1 MISVTGIFL
10 YMLITCYLLGFGCYE
25 LLAGFRRKQEKA
37 FHEEPHRTW
46 TGCVYAGV
54 AFTVFYA
61 QMFSIFYKVG
71 LFANVLLLILAAAG
85 VIFYRDR
92 FAEEL
97 KRLWNQRNIKRAMVY
112 ALLFLLYT
120 YGTSRGIEHYDT
132 GLYHAQSIRW
142 IEEYGVIRGLG
153 NLHSRLAYNSA
164 AFPWTALYSFRFL
177 GGQSFHC
184 GAGFLAWLL
193 SVVCVSRFWEKG
205 SRRFRLSD
213 FVRVM
218 AAYYLFNIFD
228 EMISPAS
235 DYFMVLLVF
244 YVVIR
249 WLMLVED
256 GVTDYFPY
264 AMLCVL
270 GVTILTMKLSG
281 AVILLLVWYPAIQMI
296 RQKRWKEMGCF
307 LLTGF
312 LTALPYFIRNV
323 LLSGWLVYPFTSI
336 DLFDLPYKIPKGAA
350 EYDARE
356 IKVWGRGYSDVTR
369 YGEGITEWFPD
380 WFRSLSL
387 TDKGF
392 FLLAVSGLVLLIGIV
407 LGTLIR
413 KKKDQLPVL
422 FSVGVVNVCFV
433 FWMGTSPL
441 VRYGCVFL
449 WLTAVLDWGYVYVT
463 WIQRFD
469 RGRIAFLFL
478 ILLGIYKAG
487 AFGIENVRNFTPE
500 YFVKQK
506 DYEHFDTIAYDMH
519 GYTFYYPKEGDRTGY
534 DAFPAAPWQKED
546 ILIGE
551 TIQEGLSDDGK
562 NR

>member
-1 MISVTGIFL
+1 MISVIGIFL
-10 YMLITCYLLGFGCYE
+10 YMLVTCYLTGFSCYE
-25 LLAGFRRKQEKA
+25 LLTKVRKRQER
-37 FHEEPHRTW
+37 EPNAEQQRTW
-46 TGCVYAGV
+46 KGCVYAGV

-61 QMFSIFYKVG
+61 QLFSVFYKVG
-71 LFANVLLLILAAAG
+71 LLANVVLVILGIFG
-85 VIFYRDR
+85 VILFRAQ
-92 FAEEL
+92 FAEEM
-97 KRLWNQRNIKRAMVY
+97 KRFRNRKNIGRAMVY
-112 ALLFLLYT
+112 ALLFLLFA

-142 IEEYGVIRGLG
+142 VEEYGVVRGLG

-193 SVVCVSRFWEKG
+193 SVACVDRFWQMGKKG
-205 SRRFRLSD
+205 FRLSD
-213 FVRVM
+213 FARVM
-218 AAYYLFNIFD
+218 AVYYLLNIFD

-244 YVVIR
+244 YIVIR
-249 WLMLVED
+249 WLWLLEE
-256 GVTDYFPY
+256 GVRDYFPY

-270 GVTILTMKLSG
+270 GVTVLTVKLSG
-281 AVILLLVWYPAIQMI
+281 AVILLLVLYPAMLLV
-296 RQKRWKEMGCF
+296 RQRRWKETGCF
-307 LLTGF
+307 LVTGF
-312 LTALPYFIRNV
+312 LAALPYFIRNV
-323 LLSGWLVYPFTSI
+323 LLSGWLIYPFTSI
-336 DLFDLPYKIPKGAA
+336 DLFNLPYKIPKGAA

-380 WFRSLSL
+380 WFRSLST

-392 FLLAVSGLVLLIGIV
+392 FLLAVSGMFLLIGIV
-407 LGTLIR
+407 LMSLI
-413 KKKDQLPVL
+413 KKKREQLPVL
-422 FSVGVVNVCFV
+422 FTIGVVNVCFV
-433 FWMGTSPL
+433 FWMLTSPL

-449 WLTAVLDWGYVYVT
+449 WLSAALDWGYVYVT
-463 WIQRFD
+463 WIQRLD
-469 RGRIAFLFL
+469 RGRIALVL
-478 ILLGIYKAG
+478 VILLGIYKTG
-487 AFGIENVRNFTPE
+487 TFCLENIREFTPD
-500 YFVKQK
+500 YFVMQK

-546 ILIGE
+546 IFIGE

>member
-1 MISVTGIFL
+1 MISVIGIFL
-10 YMLITCYLLGFGCYE
+10 YMLVTCYLTGFSCYE
-25 LLAGFRRKQEKA
+25 LLTKVRKRQER
-37 FHEEPHRTW
+37 EPNAEQQRTW

-61 QMFSIFYKVG
+61 QLFSVFYKVG
-71 LFANVLLLILAAAG
+71 LLANVVLVILGISG
-85 VIFYRDR
+85 VILFRAQ
-92 FAEEL
+92 FAEEM
-97 KRLWNQRNIKRAMVY
+97 KRFRNRKNIGRAMVY
-112 ALLFLLYT
+112 ALLFLLFA

-142 IEEYGVIRGLG
+142 AEEYGVVRGLG

-193 SVVCVSRFWEKG
+193 SVVCVDRFWQMGKKG
-205 SRRFRLSD
+205 FRLSD
-213 FVRVM
+213 FARVM
-218 AAYYLFNIFD
+218 AVYYLLNIFD

-244 YVVIR
+244 YIVIR
-249 WLMLVED
+249 WLGLLEE
-256 GVTDYFPY
+256 GVRDYFPY

-270 GVTILTMKLSG
+270 GVTVLTVKLSG
-281 AVILLLVWYPAIQMI
+281 AVILLLVLYPAMLLV
-296 RQKRWKEMGCF
+296 RQRRWKETGCF
-307 LLTGF
+307 LVAGF
-312 LTALPYFIRNV
+312 LAALPYFIRNV
-323 LLSGWLVYPFTSI
+323 LLSGWIIYPFTSI

-380 WFRSLSL
+380 WFRSLST

-392 FLLAVSGLVLLIGIV
+392 FLLAVSGMFLLIGIV
-407 LGTLIR
+407 LMSLI
-413 KKKDQLPVL
+413 KKKREQLPVL
-422 FSVGVVNVCFV
+422 FMIGVVNVCFV
-433 FWMGTSPL
+433 FWMLTSPL

-449 WLTAVLDWGYVYVT
+449 WLTAIMDWGYVYVT
-463 WIQRFD
+463 WIQRLD
-469 RGRIAFLFL
+469 RGRIALAL
-478 ILLGIYKAG
+478 VILLGIYKTG
-487 AFGIENVRNFTPE
+487 TFWLENIREFTPD
-500 YFVKQK
+500 YFVMQK
-506 DYEHFDTIAYDMH
+506 DYEHFDTVAYDMH
-519 GYTFYYPKEGDRTGY
+519 GYTLYYPKEGDRTGY

-546 ILIGE
+546 IFIGE

>member
-1 MISVTGIFL
+1 
-10 YMLITCYLLGFGCYE
+10 
-25 LLAGFRRKQEKA
+25 
-37 FHEEPHRTW
+37 
-46 TGCVYAGV
+46 
-54 AFTVFYA
+54 
-61 QMFSIFYKVG
+61 
-71 LFANVLLLILAAAG
+71 
-85 VIFYRDR
+85 
-92 FAEEL
+92 
-97 KRLWNQRNIKRAMVY
+97 
-112 ALLFLLYT
+112 
-120 YGTSRGIEHYDT
+120 
-132 GLYHAQSIRW
+132 
-142 IEEYGVIRGLG
+142 
-153 NLHSRLAYNSA
+153 
-164 AFPWTALYSFRFL
+164 
-177 GGQSFHC
+177 
-184 GAGFLAWLL
+184 
-193 SVVCVSRFWEKG
+193 
-205 SRRFRLSD
+205 
-213 FVRVM
+213 M

-296 RQKRWKEMGCF
+296 RQETGCF

-323 LLSGWLVYPFTSI
+323 LLSGWLIYPFTSI

-380 WFRSLSL
+380 WFRSLST

-392 FLLAVSGLVLLIGIV
+392 FLLAVSGMFLLIGIV
-407 LGTLIR
+407 LMPLI
-413 KKKDQLPVL
+413 KKKREQLPVL
-422 FSVGVVNVCFV
+422 FTIGVVNVCFV
-433 FWMGTSPL
+433 FWMATSPL

-463 WIQRFD
+463 WIQRLD
-469 RGRIAFLFL
+469 RGRIALVL
-478 ILLGIYKAG
+478 VILLGIYKTG
-487 AFGIENVRNFTPE
+487 TFCLENIREFTPD
-500 YFVKQK
+500 YFVMQK

-546 ILIGE
+546 IFIGE

>member
-1 MISVTGIFL
+1 MISVIGIFL
-10 YMLITCYLLGFGCYE
+10 YMLITCYLLGFSCYE
-25 LLAGFRRKQEKA
+25 LLAGFRRKQEKE
-37 FHEEPHRTW
+37 FRREPHRTW
-46 TGCVYAGV
+46 SGCVYAGV

-61 QMFSIFYKVG
+61 QMFSVFYKVG
-71 LFANVLLLILAAAG
+71 LLANVLLLILAAAG

-92 FAEEL
+92 FGEEL
-97 KRLWNQRNIKRAMVY
+97 KQLWNQKNIKRAMVY
-112 ALLFLLYT
+112 ALLFLLYA

-142 IEEYGVIRGLG
+142 VEEYGVVHGLG

-193 SVVCVSRFWEKG
+193 SVVCVDRFWHMGKKG
-205 SRRFRLSD
+205 FRLSD
-213 FVRVM
+213 FARVM
-218 AAYYLFNIFD
+218 AVYYLLNIFD

-244 YVVIR
+244 YIVNR
-249 WLMLVED
+249 WLWLLEE
-256 GVTDYFPY
+256 GVRDYFPY

-270 GVTILTMKLSG
+270 GVTVLTMKLSG
-281 AVILLLVWYPAIQMI
+281 AVILLLVLYPAMLLV
-296 RQKRWKEMGCF
+296 RQRRWKETGCF
-307 LLTGF
+307 LVTGF

-323 LLSGWLVYPFTSI
+323 LLSGWLIYPFTSI

-380 WFRSLSL
+380 WFRSLST

-392 FLLAVSGLVLLIGIV
+392 FLLAVSGMFLLIGIV
-407 LGTLIR
+407 LMPLI
-413 KKKDQLPVL
+413 KKKREQLPVL
-422 FSVGVVNVCFV
+422 FTIGVVNVCFV
-433 FWMGTSPL
+433 FWMLTSPL
-441 VRYGCVFL
+441 IRYGCVFL
-449 WLTAVLDWGYVYVT
+449 WLTAVLDWGNVYVT
-463 WIQRFD
+463 WIQRLD
-469 RGRIAFLFL
+469 RGRIALAL
-478 ILLGIYKAG
+478 VILLGIYKTG
-487 AFGIENVRNFTPE
+487 TFCLENIREFTPD
-500 YFVKQK
+500 YFVMQK

>member
-1 MISVTGIFL
+1 MVSVILIWIYMTVTCYITGYSVLTGICRKGNYQIRKESSYLFTGIVLMTVYAEIFSLFGGVSFL
-10 YMLITCYLLGFGCYE
+10 ANALLLVICLICFLVKKE
-25 LLAGFRRKQEKA
+25 ELAGRFRHIRL
-37 FHEEPHRTW
+37 
-46 TGCVYAGV
+46 
-54 AFTVFYA
+54 TVTPQRVILILVLF
-61 QMFSIFYKVG
+61 F
-71 LFANVLLLILAAAG
+71 LFA
-85 VIFYRDR
+85 
-92 FAEEL
+92 
-97 KRLWNQRNIKRAMVY
+97 
-112 ALLFLLYT
+112 
-120 YGTSRGIEHYDT
+120 YGTASGLEHYDT

-164 AFPWTALYSFRFL
+164 AFPWAALYSFRFL

-213 FVRVM
+213 FARVM
-218 AAYYLFNIFD
+218 AVYYLFNIFD

-249 WLMLVED
+249 WLMLVEG

-281 AVILLLVWYPAIQMI
+281 AVILLLVFYPAIQML
-296 RQKRWKEMGCF
+296 RQKRWKETGCF

-392 FLLAVSGLVLLIGIV
+392 FLLAVSGLVLLVGIV

-433 FWMGTSPL
+433 FWMATSPL

-463 WIQRFD
+463 WIQKLD

-487 AFGIENVRNFTPE
+487 AFGIENVRSFTTE